1 MVYAHFTPDLRP
13 KLESYKRSMI
23 MNIQIFGTKKCN
35 DTKKAQRYFKERGI
49 KFQFIDMSEKEISK
63 GEFRSVCQSVGGI
76 NAMINQNCKD
86 KDALALVKYISE
98 DEREEKLLAN
108 QQVIKTPIVRNGKQA
123 TVGYAP
129 EIWKG
134 WA

>member
-1 MVYAHFTPDLRP
+1 
-13 KLESYKRSMI
+13 

-49 KFQFIDMSEKEISK
+49 KFQFIDMNEKEMSK
-63 GEFRSVCQSVGGI
+63 GEFRSVSQVVGGI
-76 NAMINQNCKD
+76 DAMINDECKD
-86 KDALALVKYISE
+86 KDALALVRYIS
-98 DEREEKLLAN
+98 DSQKEEKLLAN

-129 EIWKG
+129 DVWKS
-134 WA
+134 WT